1 MLRGIHKATST
12 WVGKAVMGVIMGGLI
27 ISFAIWGIGD
37 IFRGFG
43 VNSVAKI
50 GGTEISIEQFR
61 SYYTEKLQQLGQR
74 MRRPISND
82 QARALG
88 LDRQLLGQLVAETT
102 LDEQARQLRLGLAD
116 KDIADRIT
124 SDAAFRGANG
134 QFDRAR
140 FEAVIRNAGFS
151 EARFVAEQRNVML
164 RRQIAQTVSGDL
176 KVPDTTL
183 KSILQY
189 QGEKRAIQ
197 YVALAAAQ
205 AGDVA
210 APSADDLAKYFETRK
225 VLFRAPEYRKVTVL
239 SLSPAELAK
248 PQDVSDADA
257 KAAYETRK
265 DSFGTPEKRELR
277 QMVFA
282 KPEDATAAYERVTK
296 GLSFADLAKERGI
309 KDTDL
314 DVGTVAKADIIDPA
328 VADAAFALKSGDVS
342 APIKGAFGSVLL
354 QVGKIEPGTQKT
366 YADVAADL
374 KRELAEAR
382 AKSEIS
388 NQRDKIEDDRAGG
401 ATLAETAKK
410 LNLKVIS
417 IDAVDRADG
426 DDDRAGG
433 ATLAETAKKLNLK
446 VTSIDAVDRAGRA
459 PDGQPVAALPK
470 QPDVVAAAFATDV
483 GVDNDALQLPSNGYL
498 YYDVTGITPSRE
510 RTLDEVKDQV
520 AARWRDDEIAKRLQA
535 KADDMLV
542 KLKAGTPLA
551 QVASESGLK
560 VDTAADMVR
569 GKPAGFLPVKVT
581 EAAFKIPKGSPA
593 SVEGDNASTR
603 YVFVVTEVTDPAFD
617 ANTPEAKQLS
627 ASLQNS
633 FADDIVGQYIAKIEA
648 DIGVTLN
655 QAALNQVV
663 GGGATNN

>member
-12 WVGKAVMGVIMGGLI
+12 WIGKAVMGVIMGGLI

-61 SYYTEKLQQLGQR
+61 AYYTDKLQQLGQR

-102 LDEQARQLRLGLAD
+102 LDEQARKLRLGLAD

-124 SDAAFRGANG
+124 SDPAFRGANG

-140 FEAVIRNAGFS
+140 FEQVIRNAGFS
-151 EARFVAEQRNVML
+151 EGRFVAEQRNVML

-183 KSILQY
+183 KSLVQY
-189 QGEKRAIQ
+189 QTEKRAIQ
-197 YVALAAAQ
+197 YIALTAAQ

-225 VLFRAPEYRKVTVL
+225 ILFRAPEYRKATL
-239 SLSPAELAK
+239 LFLSPADLAK
-248 PQDVSDADA
+248 PEAITDADA
-257 KAAYETRK
+257 RAAYTARK
-265 DSFGTPEKRELR
+265 DTFGTPEKRELR
-277 QMVFA
+277 QIVFQ
-282 KPEDATAAYERVTK
+282 KPEEAAAASERVSK
-296 GLSFADLAKERGI
+296 GLSFADLAKERGM
-309 KDTDL
+309 KDGDV

-328 VADAAFALKSGDVS
+328 VADAAFALKSSEVS
-342 APIKGAFGSVLL
+342 APVKGTFGTVLL
-354 QVGKIEPGTQKT
+354 QVGKIEAGSQKT
-366 YADVAADL
+366 YEDVAADL
-374 KRELAEAR
+374 KRDIAEAR
-382 AKSEIS
+382 ARSEI
-388 NQRDKIEDDRAGG
+388 NALRDKIEDDRAGG

-410 LNLKVIS
+410 LNLKS
-417 IDAVDRADG
+417 VDIA
-426 DDDRAGG
+426 
-433 ATLAETAKKLNLK
+433 
-446 VTSIDAVDRAGRA
+446 AVDRAGRA
-459 PDGQPVAALPK
+459 PDGQPIASLPQ
-470 QPDVVAAAFATDV
+470 QPDVVGSVFATDV
-483 GVDNDALQLPSNGYL
+483 GVDNDALQMPPNGHL
-498 YYDVTGITPSRE
+498 YYDVTGITPARE
-510 RTLDEVKDQV
+510 RALDEVKDQV

-535 KADDMLV
+535 KADDMLA
-542 KLKAGTPLA
+542 KLKAGGTLA
-551 QVASESGLK
+551 QVAADNGAK

-569 GKPAGFLPVKVT
+569 GKAAGFLPVKVT
-581 EAAFKIPKGSPA
+581 DAAFKLAKDAPA
-593 SVEGDNASTR
+593 SVDGDTAAAR
-603 YVFVVTEVTDPAFD
+603 YVVVVTAVTDPAFD
-617 ANTPEAKQLS
+617 ANTPEAKQLA

-648 DIGVTLN
+648 EIGVTLN

-663 GGGATNN
+663 GGGTGRNN

>member
-1 MLRGIHKATST
+1 
-12 WVGKAVMGVIMGGLI
+12 
-27 ISFAIWGIGD
+27 
-37 IFRGFG
+37 
-43 VNSVAKI
+43 
-50 GGTEISIEQFR
+50 
-61 SYYTEKLQQLGQR
+61 
-74 MRRPISND
+74 
-82 QARALG
+82 
-88 LDRQLLGQLVAETT
+88 
-102 LDEQARQLRLGLAD
+102 
-116 KDIADRIT
+116 
-124 SDAAFRGANG
+124 
-134 QFDRAR
+134 
-140 FEAVIRNAGFS
+140 
-151 EARFVAEQRNVML
+151 
-164 RRQIAQTVSGDL
+164 
-176 KVPDTTL
+176 
-183 KSILQY
+183 
-189 QGEKRAIQ
+189 
-197 YVALAAAQ
+197 
-205 AGDVA
+205 
-210 APSADDLAKYFETRK
+210 
-225 VLFRAPEYRKVTVL
+225 
-239 SLSPAELAK
+239 
-248 PQDVSDADA
+248 
-257 KAAYETRK
+257 
-265 DSFGTPEKRELR
+265 
-277 QMVFA
+277 
-282 KPEDATAAYERVTK
+282 
-296 GLSFADLAKERGI
+296 
-309 KDTDL
+309 
-314 DVGTVAKADIIDPA
+314 
-328 VADAAFALKSGDVS
+328 
-342 APIKGAFGSVLL
+342 
-354 QVGKIEPGTQKT
+354 
-366 YADVAADL
+366 
-374 KRELAEAR
+374 
-382 AKSEIS
+382 
-388 NQRDKIEDDRAGG
+388 
-401 ATLAETAKK
+401 LAETAKK

-417 IDAVDRADG
+417 IDAVDRA
-426 DDDRAGG
+426 
-433 ATLAETAKKLNLK
+433 
-446 VTSIDAVDRAGRA
+446 GRA
-459 PDGQPVAALPK
+459 PDGQPIAALPK

>member
-1 MLRGIHKATST
+1 MLRGIHKASST
-12 WVGKAVMGVIMGGLI
+12 WLGKAIMGVIMGGLI
-27 ISFAIWGIGD
+27 VSFAIWGIGD

-61 SYYTEKLQQLGQR
+61 NYYTEKLQQLGQR
-74 MRRPISND
+74 MRRSISND

-124 SDAAFRGANG
+124 SDPAFRGANG

-140 FEAVIRNAGFS
+140 FESVIRNAGFN
-151 EARFVAEQRNVML
+151 EPRFVAEQRNVML

-197 YVALAAAQ
+197 YVALTAAQ
-205 AGDVA
+205 AGDVPQ
-210 APSADDLAKYFETRK
+210 PSADDLAKYFDSRK
-225 VLFRAPEYRKVTVL
+225 VLFRAPEYRKVTLL
-239 SLSPAELAK
+239 SLSPAEIAK
-248 PQDVSDADA
+248 PADVSDADA

-265 DSFGTPEKRELR
+265 ASFGTPEKRELR
-277 QMVFA
+277 QMVFQ
-282 KPEDATAAYERVTK
+282 KPEEATAAYERVTK

-314 DVGTVAKADIIDPA
+314 DVGTVAKSDIIDPA

-342 APIKGAFGSVLL
+342 SPIKGAFGTVLL

-366 YADVAADL
+366 YEDVAADL
-374 KRELAEAR
+374 KREIAETRAR
-382 AKSEIS
+382 TEI
-388 NQRDKIEDDRAGG
+388 NNLRDKIEDDRAGG

-410 LNLKVIS
+410 LNLKATMIE
-417 IDAVDRADG
+417 AVDR
-426 DDDRAGG
+426 
-433 ATLAETAKKLNLK
+433 
-446 VTSIDAVDRAGRA
+446 SGRA

-470 QPDVVAAAFATDV
+470 QPDAVAAAFASDV
-483 GVDNDALQLPSNGYL
+483 GVDNDALQVPPNGFL

-510 RTLDEVKDQV
+510 RPLDEVKDQV

-535 KADDMLV
+535 KTDDMLV

-551 QVASESGLK
+551 QIATENGLK
-560 VDTAADMVR
+560 VDTAAEMQR
-569 GKPAGFLPVKVT
+569 GKAAGFLPAKLT
-581 EAAFKIPKGSPA
+581 EAAFKLPKGAPA
-593 SVEGDNASTR
+593 SVDGDSASSR
-603 YVFVVTEVTDPAFD
+603 YVFVVTDVTEPAFN
-617 ANTPEAKQLS
+617 ANAPEAKQLS

-633 FADDIVGQYIAKIEA
+633 FADDIVGQYIARIES
-648 DIGVTLN
+648 DIGVKIN
-655 QAALNQVV
+655 QTALNQVV
-663 GGGATNN
+663 GGGAPNN

>member
-1 MLRGIHKATST
+1 MLRGIHKASST
-12 WVGKAVMGVIMGGLI
+12 WLGKAVMAVIMGGLI
-27 ISFAIWGIGD
+27 VSFAIWGIGD

-124 SDAAFRGANG
+124 SDPAFRGANG

-176 KVPDTTL
+176 KVPDTTI

-197 YVALAAAQ
+197 YIALATAQ

-210 APSADDLAKYFETRK
+210 APSADELAKYFETRK

-239 SLSPAELAK
+239 SQSPAELAK

-257 KAAYETRK
+257 KAAYEARK
-265 DSFGTPEKRELR
+265 DSYGTSEKRELR

-282 KPEDATAAYERVTK
+282 KPEDAAAASERVTK

-309 KDTDL
+309 KDSDL

-342 APIKGAFGSVLL
+342 SPVKGAFGTVLL
-354 QVGKIEPGTQKT
+354 QVGKIEAGTQKT

-382 AKSEIS
+382 AKTEIS
-388 NQRDKIEDDRAGG
+388 NLRDKIEDDRAGG

-417 IDAVDRADG
+417 IDAVDRA
-426 DDDRAGG
+426 
-433 ATLAETAKKLNLK
+433 
-446 VTSIDAVDRAGRA
+446 GRA
-459 PDGQPVAALPK
+459 PDGQPIAALPK

-581 EAAFKIPKGSPA
+581 EAAFKIPKGSPG
-593 SVEGDNASTR
+593 SVEGDSAASR
-603 YVFVVTEVTDPAFD
+603 YVFVVTAVTDPAFD
-617 ANTPEAKQLS
+617 ANTPEAKQLA

-663 GGGATNN
+663 GGGTGGNN

>member
-1 MLRGIHKATST
+1 MLRGIQKATST

-43 VNSVAKI
+43 QNSVAKI

-61 SYYTEKLQQLGQR
+61 TYYTDKLQQLGQR

-102 LDEQARQLRLGLAD
+102 LDEQAKQMRLGLAN

-124 SDAAFRGANG
+124 SDPAFRGPNG

-140 FEAVIRNAGFS
+140 FDQVIRNAGFN

-176 KVPDTTL
+176 KVPETTL
-183 KSILQY
+183 KSIVQY

-197 YVALAAAQ
+197 YVALTAAQ

-210 APSADDLAKYFETRK
+210 AASTEDLTKYFETRK
-225 VLFRAPEYRKVTVL
+225 VLFRAPEYRKAPLL
-239 SLSPAELAK
+239 SLAPSDVAK
-248 PQDVSDADA
+248 PEAISDADA
-257 KAAYETRK
+257 KTAYETRK
-265 DSFGTPEKRELR
+265 ASFGTPEKRELR
-277 QMVFA
+277 QIVFP
-282 KPEDATAAYERVTK
+282 KPEDAAAAHERLTK

-309 KDTDL
+309 SEADL
-314 DVGTVAKADIIDPA
+314 NVGTVAKADIIDPA
-328 VADAAFALKSGDVS
+328 VAEAAFALKADEIS
-342 APIKGAFGSVLL
+342 APVKGTFGTVLL

-366 YADVAADL
+366 YEEVAADL
-374 KRELAEAR
+374 KKELAETRAR
-382 AKSEIS
+382 TEI
-388 NQRDKIEDDRAGG
+388 NTLRDKIEDDRAGG
-401 ATLAETAKK
+401 STLAETAKK
-410 LNLKVIS
+410 LNLKSVD
-417 IDAVDRADG
+417 IDALDR
-426 DDDRAGG
+426 
-433 ATLAETAKKLNLK
+433 
-446 VTSIDAVDRAGRA
+446 SGRG
-459 PDGQPVAALPK
+459 PDGQPAAGVPAT
-470 QPDVVAAAFATDV
+470 PDVVGAIFSTDV
-483 GVDNDALQLPSNGYL
+483 GVDNDALQLPANGYL
-498 YYDVTGITPSRE
+498 YYDVTSITPARE

-535 KADDMLV
+535 KSDDMLT

-551 QVASESGLK
+551 QVASENGLR
-560 VDTAADMVR
+560 VDSAADISR
-569 GKPAGFLPVKVT
+569 GRAAGFLPVKVT
-581 EAAFKIPKGSPA
+581 DAAFKLPKSSPA
-593 SVEGDNASTR
+593 SVDGDKPTDR
-603 YVFVVTEVTDPAFD
+603 FVIVVTDVIEPKFD
-617 ANTPEAKQLS
+617 AETPEAKQLA

-663 GGGATNN
+663 GGGATRNSN

>member
-12 WVGKAVMGVIMGGLI
+12 WIGKAVMGVIMGGLI

-61 SYYTEKLQQLGQR
+61 AYYTDKLQQLGQR

-102 LDEQARQLRLGLAD
+102 LDEQARKLRLGLAD

-124 SDAAFRGANG
+124 SDPAFRGANG

-140 FEAVIRNAGFS
+140 FEQVIRNAGFS
-151 EARFVAEQRNVML
+151 EGRFVAEQRNVML

-183 KSILQY
+183 KSLVQY
-189 QGEKRAIQ
+189 QTEKRAIQ
-197 YVALAAAQ
+197 YIALTAAQ

-225 VLFRAPEYRKVTVL
+225 ILFRAPEYRKATL
-239 SLSPAELAK
+239 LFLSPADLAK
-248 PQDVSDADA
+248 PEAITDADA
-257 KAAYETRK
+257 RAAYTARK
-265 DSFGTPEKRELR
+265 DTFGTPEKRELR
-277 QMVFA
+277 QIVFQ
-282 KPEDATAAYERVTK
+282 KPEEAAAASERVSK
-296 GLSFADLAKERGI
+296 GLSFADLAKERGM
-309 KDTDL
+309 KDGDV

-328 VADAAFALKSGDVS
+328 VADAAFALKSSEVS
-342 APIKGAFGSVLL
+342 APVKGTFGTVLL
-354 QVGKIEPGTQKT
+354 QVGKIEAGSQKT
-366 YADVAADL
+366 YEDVAADL
-374 KRELAEAR
+374 KRDIAEAR
-382 AKSEIS
+382 ARSEI
-388 NQRDKIEDDRAGG
+388 NALRDKIEDDRAGG

-410 LNLKVIS
+410 LNLKS
-417 IDAVDRADG
+417 VDIA
-426 DDDRAGG
+426 
-433 ATLAETAKKLNLK
+433 
-446 VTSIDAVDRAGRA
+446 AVDRAGRA
-459 PDGQPVAALPK
+459 PDGQPIASLPQ
-470 QPDVVAAAFATDV
+470 QPDVVGSVFATDV
-483 GVDNDALQLPSNGYL
+483 GVDNDALQMPPNGHL
-498 YYDVTGITPSRE
+498 YYDVTGITPARE
-510 RTLDEVKDQV
+510 RALDEVKDQV

-535 KADDMLV
+535 KADDMLA
-542 KLKAGTPLA
+542 KLKAGSTLT
-551 QVASESGLK
+551 QVAAGSGAK
-560 VDTAADMVR
+560 VDTAADLVR
-569 GKPAGFLPVKVT
+569 GKAAGFLPVKVSD
-581 EAAFKIPKGSPA
+581 AAFKLAKDTPA
-593 SVEGDNASTR
+593 SVEGDTAAAR
-603 YVFVVTEVTDPAFD
+603 YVLVVTAVTDPAFD
-617 ANTPEAKQLS
+617 ANTPEAKQMA

-648 DIGVTLN
+648 EIGVTLN

-663 GGGATNN
+663 GGGTGRNN

>member
-12 WVGKAVMGVIMGGLI
+12 WIGKAVMGVIMGGLI

-61 SYYTEKLQQLGQR
+61 AYYTDKLQQLGQR

-102 LDEQARQLRLGLAD
+102 LDEQARKLRLGLTD

-124 SDAAFRGANG
+124 SDPAFRGANG

-140 FEAVIRNAGFS
+140 FESVIRNAGFS
-151 EARFVAEQRNVML
+151 EGRFVAEQRNVML

-183 KSILQY
+183 KSLVQY
-189 QGEKRAIQ
+189 QTEKRAIQ
-197 YVALAAAQ
+197 YIALGAAQ

-225 VLFRAPEYRKVTVL
+225 ILFRAPEYRKATL
-239 SLSPAELAK
+239 LFLSPADLAK
-248 PQDVSDADA
+248 PEAISDADA
-257 KAAYETRK
+257 KAAYAARK

-277 QMVFA
+277 QIVFA
-282 KPEDATAAYERVTK
+282 KPEEAAAASERVTK
-296 GLSFADLAKERGI
+296 GLSFADLAKERGM
-309 KDTDL
+309 KDGDA

-328 VADAAFALKSGDVS
+328 VADAAFALKAGETS
-342 APIKGAFGSVLL
+342 APIKGTFGTVLL
-354 QVGKIEPGTQKT
+354 QVGKIEAGTQKT
-366 YADVAADL
+366 YEDVAADL
-374 KRELAEAR
+374 KRDIAEAR
-382 AKSEIS
+382 ARSEI
-388 NQRDKIEDDRAGG
+388 NALRDKIEDDRAGG

-410 LNLKVIS
+410 LNLKS
-417 IDAVDRADG
+417 VDIA
-426 DDDRAGG
+426 
-433 ATLAETAKKLNLK
+433 
-446 VTSIDAVDRAGRA
+446 AVDRAGRA
-459 PDGQPVAALPK
+459 PDGQPIAALPQ
-470 QPDVVAAAFATDV
+470 QPDVVGSVFATDV
-483 GVDNDALQLPSNGYL
+483 GVDNDALQLPPNGYL
-498 YYDVTGITPSRE
+498 YYDVTGITPARE

-535 KADDMLV
+535 KANDMLA
-542 KLKAGTPLA
+542 KLKTGSTLT
-551 QVASESGLK
+551 QVAADNGAK
-560 VDTAADMVR
+560 VDTAADLVR
-569 GKPAGFLPVKVT
+569 GKAAGFLPAKLT
-581 EAAFKIPKGSPA
+581 DAAFNLAKDAPA
-593 SVEGDNASTR
+593 SVEGDTAATR
-603 YVFVVTEVTDPAFD
+603 YVLVVTAVTDPAFD
-617 ANTPEAKQLS
+617 ANTPEAKQMA

-648 DIGVTLN
+648 EIGVTLN

-663 GGGATNN
+663 GGGTGRNN

>member
-12 WVGKAVMGVIMGGLI
+12 WIGKAVMGVIMGGLI

-61 SYYTEKLQQLGQR
+61 AYYTDKLQQLGQR

-102 LDEQARQLRLGLAD
+102 LDEQARKLRLGLAD

-124 SDAAFRGANG
+124 SDPAFRGANG

-140 FEAVIRNAGFS
+140 FEQVIRNAGFS
-151 EARFVAEQRNVML
+151 EGRFVAEQRNVML

-183 KSILQY
+183 KSLVQY
-189 QGEKRAIQ
+189 QTEKRAIQ
-197 YVALAAAQ
+197 YIALTAAQ

-225 VLFRAPEYRKVTVL
+225 ILFRAPEYRKATL
-239 SLSPAELAK
+239 LFLSPADLAK
-248 PQDVSDADA
+248 PEAITDADA
-257 KAAYETRK
+257 RAAYTARK
-265 DSFGTPEKRELR
+265 DTFGTPEKRELR
-277 QMVFA
+277 QIVFQ
-282 KPEDATAAYERVTK
+282 KPEEAAAASERVSK
-296 GLSFADLAKERGI
+296 GLSFADLAKERGM
-309 KDTDL
+309 KDGDV

-328 VADAAFALKSGDVS
+328 VADAAFALKSSEVS
-342 APIKGAFGSVLL
+342 APVKGTFGTVLL
-354 QVGKIEPGTQKT
+354 QVGKIEAGSQKT
-366 YADVAADL
+366 YEDVAADL
-374 KRELAEAR
+374 KRDIAEAR
-382 AKSEIS
+382 ARSEI
-388 NQRDKIEDDRAGG
+388 NALRDKIEDDRAGG

-410 LNLKVIS
+410 LNLKS
-417 IDAVDRADG
+417 VDIA
-426 DDDRAGG
+426 
-433 ATLAETAKKLNLK
+433 
-446 VTSIDAVDRAGRA
+446 AVDRAGRA
-459 PDGQPVAALPK
+459 PDGQPIASLPQ
-470 QPDVVAAAFATDV
+470 QPDVVGSVFATDV
-483 GVDNDALQLPSNGYL
+483 GVDNDALQMPPNGHL
-498 YYDVTGITPSRE
+498 YYDVTGITPARE
-510 RTLDEVKDQV
+510 RALDEVKDQV

-535 KADDMLV
+535 KADDMLA
-542 KLKAGTPLA
+542 KLKAGSTLT
-551 QVASESGLK
+551 QVAAGSGAK
-560 VDTAADMVR
+560 VDTAADLVR
-569 GKPAGFLPVKVT
+569 GKAAGFLPVKVSD
-581 EAAFKIPKGSPA
+581 AAFKLAKDTPA
-593 SVEGDNASTR
+593 SVEGDTAAAC
-603 YVFVVTEVTDPAFD
+603 YVLVVTAVTDPAFD
-617 ANTPEAKQLS
+617 ANTPEAKQMA

-648 DIGVTLN
+648 EIGVTLN

-663 GGGATNN
+663 GGGTGRNN

>member
-61 SYYTEKLQQLGQR
+61 SYYSEKLQQLGQR

-102 LDEQARQLRLGLAD
+102 LDEQAKQLRLGLAD

-124 SDAAFRGANG
+124 SDPAFRGANG

-151 EARFVAEQRNVML
+151 EGRFVAEQRNVML

-197 YVALAAAQ
+197 YIALAAAQ

-239 SLSPAELAK
+239 FLSPADLAK
-248 PQDVSDADA
+248 PEAVSDTDA
-257 KAAYETRK
+257 KAAYEARK

-277 QMVFA
+277 QMVFP

-309 KDTDL
+309 KDSDL

-342 APIKGAFGSVLL
+342 SPVKGAFGTVLL

-366 YADVAADL
+366 YADVAADI

-382 AKSEIS
+382 AKTEI
-388 NQRDKIEDDRAGG
+388 NNLRDKIEDDRAGG

-410 LNLKVIS
+410 LSLKAIS
-417 IDAVDRADG
+417 I
-426 DDDRAGG
+426 
-433 ATLAETAKKLNLK
+433 E
-446 VTSIDAVDRAGRA
+446 AVDRAGRA

-483 GVDNDALQLPSNGYL
+483 GVDNDAMQLPSNGYL

-510 RTLDEVKDQV
+510 RPLDEVKDQV

-551 QVASESGLK
+551 QVASEGGLK
-560 VDTAADMVR
+560 VDTAADMMR
-569 GKPAGFLPVKVT
+569 GKAAGFLPVKVT

-593 SVEGDNASTR
+593 SVEGDSAASR

-617 ANTPEAKQLS
+617 ANTPAAKQLA

-663 GGGATNN
+663 GGGAGTNN